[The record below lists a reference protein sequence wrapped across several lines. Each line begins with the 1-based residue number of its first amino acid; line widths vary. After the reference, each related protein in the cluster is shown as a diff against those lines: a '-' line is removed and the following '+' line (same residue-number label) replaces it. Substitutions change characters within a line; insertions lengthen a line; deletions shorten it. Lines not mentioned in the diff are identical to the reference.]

1 MDILLFKNDYLFVR
15 KSKKLNSFDSYYI
28 HKSLSNGKIKL
39 EPYSLS
45 KRRTYINR
53 NKNLPKLHIIHRIDK
68 TNTGDMVSNC
78 SEYYSFE
85 NYQIIKHDIYS
96 PDFASI
102 KKNDPIILSG
112 GGLLNC
118 LEIWNKNINKLLE
131 LSEKCLVWNRI

>member
-1 MDILLFKNDYLFVR
+1 
-15 KSKKLNSFDSYYI
+15 
-28 HKSLSNGKIKL
+28 
-39 EPYSLS
+39 
-45 KRRTYINR
+45 
-53 NKNLPKLHIIHRIDK
+53 
-68 TNTGDMVSNC
+68 MVSNC

-118 LEIWNKNINKLLE
+118 LESWNKNINKLLE
-131 LSEKCLVWNRI
+131 LSSFKFFTFSLNLFVSLVNSLFFKLL